1 MSRAQEKVRPPR
13 SRNAWTLTGLS
24 VLAPISIIFAVS
36 LGPVHIGIGEVWQ
49 SIVQAIGFAPS
60 SGNDTIYVIVVLSR
74 LPRALAAFFV
84 GGGLSIVGVAMQA
97 LVRNPLAEPY
107 ILGISGGAS
116 TGASLYFLGFLP
128 VFLTGWMSLPI
139 AAFLGALFAIVAVY
153 MVARTRDGLSV
164 SRLLLAGVAMASLMA
179 ALTSLVTFAS
189 SDPNQ
194 LRAVLFWLLGS
205 LSHYS
210 WSNVSFPATAS
221 TTGLL
226 ILFVLSRHL
235 DTLLLG
241 EEPALTL
248 GVPVETIKR
257 VLIFLA
263 AIIVGVLVAFS
274 GAIGFVGLIVPHTAR
289 FLVGV
294 SHRYVLPV
302 SFVGGGIFLTVADL
316 IGRTVL
322 PGQVL
327 PVGIVTAIA
336 GVPFFLVLLRRNQ
349 YRFS

>member
-1 MSRAQEKVRPPR
+1 MSRAEKKART
-13 SRNAWTLTGLS
+13 SQSKNAWTLTALC
-24 VLAPISIIFAVS
+24 VLAPITIILAVS
-36 LGPVHIGIGEVWQ
+36 LGTVHIGIPAVWQ
-49 SIVQAIGFAPS
+49 SIVQAIGLAPVS
-60 SGNDTIYVIVVLSR
+60 DNDTVYVIVVLSR

-116 TGASLYFLGFLP
+116 TGASLYFMGFLP
-128 VFLTGWMSLPI
+128 VILTGWISLPI
-139 AAFLGALFAIVAVY
+139 AAFLGALLAILSVF

-179 ALTSLVTFAS
+179 AFTSLITFAS

-194 LRAVLFWLLGS
+194 MRAVLFWLLGS

-210 WSNVSFPATAS
+210 WSNLFFPATVS
-221 TTGLL
+221 VSGLAA
-226 ILFVLSRHL
+226 LFVLSRHL

-248 GVPVETIKR
+248 GVPVEAIKR
-257 VLIFLA
+257 ILIFLA

-316 IGRTVL
+316 IGRTTL
-322 PGQVL
+322 PGQDL

-336 GVPFFLVLLRRNQ
+336 GVPFFLALLRRNQ
-349 YRFS
+349 YHFS